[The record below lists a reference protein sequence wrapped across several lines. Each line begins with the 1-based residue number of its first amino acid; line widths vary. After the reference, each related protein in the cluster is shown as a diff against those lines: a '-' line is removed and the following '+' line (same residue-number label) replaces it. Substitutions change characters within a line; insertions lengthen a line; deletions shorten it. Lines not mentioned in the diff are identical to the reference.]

1 MTPAVETVQIE
12 VAAED
17 SGRTLQAILHDRGG
31 FSHGQARGL
40 IDAGAVRGPLGGPRS
55 HGSGRG
61 RGRAAGA
68 VAPGEYAR
76 RVAAGERYEVRVEPG
91 RRYRPKPPP
100 RPGPGYKIVH
110 EDRELLVVEK
120 QPHLLSVP
128 TPLREKED
136 SLVERLLESE
146 RERGVRNPALYALN
160 RLDRDTSGL
169 LLFAR
174 SRRAFEGLEPQ
185 FKTRTIERLYT
196 AVATGAVE
204 PDQGRFESRLV
215 EDPRNLRMHSTRR
228 PGEGKE
234 AITEYRVTERLSG
247 ATVLAV
253 RLRTGRRN
261 QIRVHLAE
269 AGHPLVGDRQYGKPS
284 RLIGRTA
291 LHARSLRFIHPVTG
305 KTVAFESTLPRD
317 LRHLIKTLRRRESGS
332 PSSGT

>member
-1 MTPAVETVQIE
+1 MPPAVETVLIE

-17 SGRTLQAILHDRGG
+17 SGRTLQAVLHDHGG

-40 IDAGAVRGPLGGPRS
+40 IDAGAVRGPLGGARG
-55 HGSGRG
+55 HGPGRG

-68 VAPGEYAR
+68 VAPGDYAR
-76 RVAAGERYEVRVEPG
+76 RVAAGERYEICLEPG

-100 RPGPGYKIVH
+100 RPGPGYRVVH
-110 EDRELLVVEK
+110 GERELLVVEK

-136 SLVERLLESE
+136 SLVGRLLESE

-174 SRRAFEGLEPQ
+174 SRRAFEGLESQ

-196 AVATGAVE
+196 AVANGAVE

-215 EDPRNLRMHSTRR
+215 EDPRNLRMRSTRR

-234 AITEYRVTERLSG
+234 AITEYRVTERLTG
-247 ATVLAV
+247 ATVLDV

-269 AGHPLVGDRQYGKPS
+269 AGHALVGDRQYGKPS

-305 KTVAFESTLPRD
+305 KPVVFESSLPRD
-317 LRHLIKTLRRRESGS
+317 LRLLIKTLRRGEG
-332 PSSGT
+332 